1 MLLNDPLSRTA
12 TSYAL
17 EQLDVLFA
25 QGPGSLGSTMA
36 GRAEEGIGDPA
47 TVALAVSLLA
57 TDILAEMRTNPTGEE
72 I

>member
-1 MLLNDPLSRTA
+1 
-12 TSYAL
+12 
-17 EQLDVLFA
+17 
-25 QGPGSLGSTMA
+25 MA

-57 TDILAEMRTNPTGEE
+57 TDILAEMRMNPIGEE